1 MTDIS
6 IPEHIFISYAHAD
19 ENFAKKLA
27 ADLEKAGIHTWI
39 DRTGLTPGDGNWEKA
54 IRDAINRSFAVV
66 LIASRNSRQ
75 SNLVPDELNVARV
88 CGRSV
93 YPIWIA
99 GEEWM
104 DSVPIGM
111 GRTQYIDCRATQ
123 YTTGVA
129 QLIETLKNV
138 MPYRKLCNDIK

>member
-75 SNLVPDELNVARV
+75 SNFVQTN
-88 CGRSV
+88 
-93 YPIWIA
+93 
-99 GEEWM
+99 
-104 DSVPIGM
+104 
-111 GRTQYIDCRATQ
+111 
-123 YTTGVA
+123 
-129 QLIETLKNV
+129 
-138 MPYRKLCNDIK
+138 